1 MKDSIT
7 NLLNNTD
14 YKIRNE
20 LFESEF
26 PFLEHNYGD
35 EHKKFIN
42 DLHKLNYDLTHV
54 DSFGGE
60 GEGDSYW
67 SIFKFT
73 HKKEEVY
80 VKFNGFYQ
88 SYNGAEF
95 DGWYFVEPA
104 EVTVTQW
111 NRV

>member
-7 NLLNNTD
+7 NLLNNTG
-14 YKIRNE
+14 YEIRNA

-26 PFLEHNYGD
+26 PFSEYNSR
-35 EHKKFIN
+35 HKGAKFIN
-42 DLHKLNYDLTHV
+42 DLYKLNYDLIHV

-73 HKKEEVY
+73 HEKEEVY

-88 SYNGAEF
+88 SYTGAEF